1 MKLPRVLVPVAALT
15 ALAACETA
23 APPPAKTAAVTGS
36 VTYRERILLAP
47 PARVTVTLSDVSL
60 MDAPSKTIATQTID
74 GVQSGP
80 VNFRLD
86 YDPARIVPNHDYAV
100 SARFEVG
107 GKLRFITD
115 TRYSVIT
122 RGAPTRVDMVAVAV
136 TPSP

>member
-23 APPPAKTAAVTGS
+23 APPPARTAAVTGS

-100 SARFEVG
+100 SADAG
-107 GKLRFITD
+107 GHGR
-115 TRYSVIT
+115 
-122 RGAPTRVDMVAVAV
+122 RGGDAVAV
-136 TPSP
+136 RTAPRRQLFSR